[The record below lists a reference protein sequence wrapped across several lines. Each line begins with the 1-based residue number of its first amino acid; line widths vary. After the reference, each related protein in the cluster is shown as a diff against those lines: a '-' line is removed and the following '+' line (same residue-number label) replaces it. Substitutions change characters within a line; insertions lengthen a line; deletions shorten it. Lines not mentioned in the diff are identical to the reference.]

1 MAFRVTQKSGRR
13 TPINRALF
21 EAQALA
27 FADHDPH
34 KVRRCKDELRE
45 KFADLLA
52 DDEFSASV
60 RSGTGALRNVEIR
73 LNRARALVTEVIR

>member
-1 MAFRVTQKSGRR
+1 MG
-13 TPINRALF
+13 
-21 EAQALA
+21 
-27 FADHDPH
+27 
-34 KVRRCKDELRE
+34 VRRCKDELRE